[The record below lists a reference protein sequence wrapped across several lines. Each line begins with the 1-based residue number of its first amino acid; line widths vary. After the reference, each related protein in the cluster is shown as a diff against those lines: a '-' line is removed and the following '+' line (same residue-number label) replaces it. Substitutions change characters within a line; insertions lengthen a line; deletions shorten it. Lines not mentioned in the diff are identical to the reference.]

1 MFKNIWIVDEA
12 EVVFGE
18 DFVFELFFS
27 LFESVDVFVFV
38 FVVLKDLIRGKIRQL
53 WLCWLNFKIIERC
66 HNAFTVTT

>member
-1 MFKNIWIVDEA
+1 M
-12 EVVFGE
+12 FGE

-53 WLCWLNFKIIERC
+53 WLC
-66 HNAFTVTT
+66 